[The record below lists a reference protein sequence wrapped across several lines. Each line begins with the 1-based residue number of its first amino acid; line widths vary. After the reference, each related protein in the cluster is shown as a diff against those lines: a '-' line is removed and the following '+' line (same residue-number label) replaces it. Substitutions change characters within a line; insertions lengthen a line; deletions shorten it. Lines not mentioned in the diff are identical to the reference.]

1 MLLQME
7 QLAGD
12 MQAFGQGL
20 GTRIELLAN
29 TSAISEHLIAP
40 LGAFMQANPQLRLE
54 LRECTSDAIARALMA
69 GEADMGVLSNAVP
82 AGSLHTQVW
91 RDDPLVLL
99 GTTRL
104 LAALPQDVQL
114 HHLKDIALLGLLP
127 QHALHQLMAA
137 QALQAGVALR
147 YRALAPHLEALCDWV
162 AMGLG
167 AALVPRTAAEC
178 ATLRWAPGPAAPAA
192 AERRLGRTP
201 AGAGL
206 PRPRPAA
213 APGAAAMDLSAGSG
227 PLGIAAS
234 AIHGPHSRRP
244 ARPLSPAGPSCATL
258 ARLCF
263 PASLFTW
270 RQRCCALPPLPWLQA
285 LMTARSS
292 SRASRPAPVPTAN
305 CVLCV
310 LKSLPCCIRARPR
323 RRSLWPSA

>member
-1 MLLQME
+1 MRFDLQDLRLFVHTLESGTITQGAERCHITLASASERIRGMETVLGAPLLTRSKKGVSATEAGAVLLPHARRMLLQME

-82 AGSLHTQVW
+82 AGSLHTQAW

-99 GTTRL
+99 GPARL
-104 LAALPQDVQL
+104 LGSLPEDVQL
-114 HHLKDIALLGLLP
+114 NHLKDIALLGLLP

-167 AALVPRTAAEC
+167 AAVVPRTAAEC
-178 ATLRWAPGPAAPAA
+178 ATLRWPQA
-192 AERRLGRTP
+192 RLR
-201 AGAGL
+201 L
-206 PRPRPAA
+206 
-213 APGAAAMDLSAGSG
+213 
-227 PLGIAAS
+227 
-234 AIHGPHSRRP
+234 
-244 ARPLSPAGPSCATL
+244 RPLSADWAARQLVLACRDPA
-258 ARLCF
+258 
-263 PASLFTW
+263 
-270 RQRCCALPPLPWLQA
+270 QLPPQA
-285 LMTARSS
+285 LQ
-292 SRASRPAPVPTAN
+292 
-305 CVLCV
+305 
-310 LKSLPCCIRARPR
+310 
-323 RRSLWPSA
+323 LWTFLQESAH

>member
-1 MLLQME
+1 MRFDLQDLRLFVHTLESGTITQGAERCHITLASASERIRGMEAVLGAPLLTRSKKGVSATEAGAVLLPHARRMLLQME

-82 AGSLHTQVW
+82 AGSLHTQAW

-99 GTTRL
+99 GPARL
-104 LAALPQDVQL
+104 LSSLPEDVQL
-114 HHLKDIALLGLLP
+114 NDLKDIALLGLLP

-167 AALVPRTAAEC
+167 AAVVPRTAAEC
-178 ATLRWAPGPAAPAA
+178 ATLRWPQA
-192 AERRLGRTP
+192 RLR
-201 AGAGL
+201 L
-206 PRPRPAA
+206 
-213 APGAAAMDLSAGSG
+213 
-227 PLGIAAS
+227 
-234 AIHGPHSRRP
+234 
-244 ARPLSPAGPSCATL
+244 RPLSADWAARQLVLACRDPA
-258 ARLCF
+258 
-263 PASLFTW
+263 
-270 RQRCCALPPLPWLQA
+270 QLPPQA
-285 LMTARSS
+285 LQ
-292 SRASRPAPVPTAN
+292 
-305 CVLCV
+305 
-310 LKSLPCCIRARPR
+310 
-323 RRSLWPSA
+323 LWTFLQEAAH

>member
-1 MLLQME
+1 MRFDLQDLRLFVHTLESGTITQGAERCHITLASASERIRGMETVLGAPLLHRSKRGVTATEAGAVLLPHARRMLLQME

-40 LGAFMQANPQLRLE
+40 LGSFMQANPQLRLE

-99 GTTRL
+99 GPTRL
-104 LAALPQDVQL
+104 LATLPQDVQL
-114 HHLKDIALLGLLP
+114 NHLKDIALLGLLP

-178 ATLRWAPGPAAPAA
+178 ATLRWPQA
-192 AERRLGRTP
+192 RLR
-201 AGAGL
+201 L
-206 PRPRPAA
+206 
-213 APGAAAMDLSAGSG
+213 
-227 PLGIAAS
+227 
-234 AIHGPHSRRP
+234 
-244 ARPLSPAGPSCATL
+244 RPLSVDWAARQLVLACRDPA
-258 ARLCF
+258 
-263 PASLFTW
+263 
-270 RQRCCALPPLPWLQA
+270 QLPPQA
-285 LMTARSS
+285 LQ
-292 SRASRPAPVPTAN
+292 
-305 CVLCV
+305 
-310 LKSLPCCIRARPR
+310 
-323 RRSLWPSA
+323 LWTFLQEAAH

>member
-1 MLLQME
+1 MRFDLQDLRLFVHTLESGTITQGAERCHITLASASERIRGMEAVLGAPLLTRSKKGVAATEAGAVLLPHARRMLLQME
-7 QLAGD
+7 QMAGD
-12 MQAFGQGL
+12 MQAFDQGL

-99 GTTRL
+99 GPARL
-104 LAALPQDVQL
+104 LAALPEDVQL
-114 HHLKDIALLGLLP
+114 NHLKDIALLGLLP

-167 AALVPRTAAEC
+167 AAIVPRTAAEC
-178 ATLRWAPGPAAPAA
+178 ATLRWPQA
-192 AERRLGRTP
+192 RLR
-201 AGAGL
+201 L
-206 PRPRPAA
+206 
-213 APGAAAMDLSAGSG
+213 
-227 PLGIAAS
+227 
-234 AIHGPHSRRP
+234 
-244 ARPLSPAGPSCATL
+244 RPLRADWAARQLVL
-258 ARLCF
+258 ACRD
-263 PASLFTW
+263 PPE
-270 RQRCCALPPLPWLQA
+270 LPPQA
-285 LMTARSS
+285 LQ
-292 SRASRPAPVPTAN
+292 
-305 CVLCV
+305 
-310 LKSLPCCIRARPR
+310 
-323 RRSLWPSA
+323 LWTFLQEAAH

>member
-1 MLLQME
+1 MRFDLQDLRLFVHTLESGTITQGAERCHITLASASERIRGMEAVLGAPLLTRSKKGVSATEAGAVLLPHARRMLLQME

-82 AGSLHTQVW
+82 AGSLHTQAW

-99 GTTRL
+99 GPARL
-104 LAALPQDVQL
+104 LSSLPEDVQL
-114 HHLKDIALLGLLP
+114 NHLKDIALLGLLP

-167 AALVPRTAAEC
+167 AAVVPRTAAEC
-178 ATLRWAPGPAAPAA
+178 ATLRWPQA
-192 AERRLGRTP
+192 RLR
-201 AGAGL
+201 L
-206 PRPRPAA
+206 
-213 APGAAAMDLSAGSG
+213 
-227 PLGIAAS
+227 
-234 AIHGPHSRRP
+234 
-244 ARPLSPAGPSCATL
+244 RPLSADWAARQLVLACRDPA
-258 ARLCF
+258 
-263 PASLFTW
+263 
-270 RQRCCALPPLPWLQA
+270 QLPPQA
-285 LMTARSS
+285 LQ
-292 SRASRPAPVPTAN
+292 
-305 CVLCV
+305 
-310 LKSLPCCIRARPR
+310 
-323 RRSLWPSA
+323 LWTFLQESAH

>member
-1 MLLQME
+1 MRFDLQDLRLFVHTLESGTITQGAERCHITLASASERIRGMEAVLGAPLLTRSKKGVTATEAGAVLLPHARRMLLQME
-7 QLAGD
+7 QMAGD

-54 LRECTSDAIARALMA
+54 LRECTSDAIARALQA

-99 GTTRL
+99 GPARL
-104 LAALPQDVQL
+104 LGSLPQDVQL
-114 HHLKDIALLGLLP
+114 NHLKDIALLGLLP

-167 AALVPRTAAEC
+167 AAVVPRTAAEC
-178 ATLRWAPGPAAPAA
+178 ATLRWPQARLRLRPLNADWAARQLVLACRAPA
-192 AERRLGRTP
+192 
-201 AGAGL
+201 
-206 PRPRPAA
+206 
-213 APGAAAMDLSAGSG
+213 
-227 PLGIAAS
+227 
-234 AIHGPHSRRP
+234 
-244 ARPLSPAGPSCATL
+244 
-258 ARLCF
+258 
-263 PASLFTW
+263 
-270 RQRCCALPPLPWLQA
+270 QLPPQA
-285 LMTARSS
+285 LQ
-292 SRASRPAPVPTAN
+292 
-305 CVLCV
+305 
-310 LKSLPCCIRARPR
+310 
-323 RRSLWPSA
+323 LWTFLQEAAH